1 MSDARGREPNGPDA
15 DAWAE
20 ACAEDL
26 AAERARR
33 RARGGPE
40 PAGAAEELRRL
51 AETVADRLAGLA
63 GSVGGAA
70 GPGQDWAR
78 QLADGARAAVE
89 PVVQRN
95 PEVFEHL
102 SAAGSELL
110 AAYRSAVAG
119 QERRWTRDARDTG
132 RAAGPGPSSGGAEPS
147 GAGPSGSEASG
158 AEPGGAGPGPSG
170 GEPPS
175 GAGER
180 APGADRPSGRGEGR
194 DEPPGAERIELD

>member
-147 GAGPSGSEASG
+147 GAGPSSSPEASG
-158 AEPGGAGPGPSG
+158 AGPSA
-170 GEPPS
+170 S